1 VPSNHLALKVTSF
14 SDFCYI
20 YQKLLTM
27 KSLANISF
35 LSLFVFLF
43 SFPSNAQIRY
53 IELESEYLQ
62 GSRRIKLQLPRNYE
76 KNRKKEYPVILVFD
90 ADYLFE
96 PVAGMVD
103 YLSFWEEI
111 PESFVVGIM
120 QGAHRENDMMID
132 EDQFLPVGVGEDF
145 FDFIELELM
154 KYMQDNY
161 RTTPLSIA
169 IGHNDTAN
177 FANFFVF
184 KKVPLFQGYINLSPR
199 LSPKMASRMA
209 KSLDKTSNRTWFYL
223 ANGTDEI
230 KEAKKEIKDLAVQLN
245 VISNPLLTFSYDEFK
260 DATHYT
266 VVSQAIPVALQKI
279 FSSYQPITTKE
290 FEEVLLVTPEPVK
303 YLEDKY
309 YDIAKYYGLSIE
321 YRINDLMY
329 VFRVIE
335 ETSNW
340 GQLIPLA
347 KLAKKAH
354 PDSMMDSYFQARYY
368 QETGEPKKALK
379 HYQDAYGFDEVG
391 ALTKEL
397 MLIRADEIKEV
408 FGY

>member
-1 VPSNHLALKVTSF
+1 MRQLT
-14 SDFCYI
+14 YI
-20 YQKLLTM
+20 F
-27 KSLANISF
+27 IF
-35 LSLFVFLF
+35 GFLF
-43 SFPSNAQIRY
+43 SFTVSAQIRY
-53 IELESEYLQ
+53 IELKSEYLQ
-62 GSRRIKLQLPRNYE
+62 EARKVKLQLPRNYE
-76 KNRKKEYPVILVFD
+76 KNKKKTYPIIMVFD
-90 ADYLFE
+90 AEYLFE

-111 PESFVVGIM
+111 PEAFVVGIM
-120 QGAHRENDMMID
+120 QGGHRENDMMID
-132 EDQFLPVGVGEDF
+132 QEQFLPIRSGENF

-199 LSPKMASRMA
+199 LSPKMKDRIA
-209 KSLDKTSNRTWFYL
+209 KSLDKTNNRTWFYL
-223 ANGTDEI
+223 SNGTDEV
-230 KEAKKEIKDLAVQLN
+230 KEAKKQIKEMAMELN
-245 VISNPLLTFSYDEFK
+245 VITNPLLTFSYDEFN

-266 VVSQAIPVALQKI
+266 VVSQSIPVALQKI
-279 FSSYQPITTKE
+279 FTSYQPITTKE
-290 FEEVLLVTPEPVK
+290 FEEVLLVTQDPVK

-309 YDIAKYYGLSIE
+309 YDITKYYGLSIN
-321 YRINDLMY
+321 YRINDIMY
-329 VFRVIE
+329 VFKVIE
-335 ETSNW
+335 ETENW
-340 GQLIPLA
+340 EQLLYLA

-354 PDSMMDSYFQARYY
+354 PNSMMDYFFKARYY
-368 QETGEPKKALK
+368 QEKGEPKKALN
-379 HYQDAYGFDEVG
+379 HYQDAYGYDEVG
-391 ALTKEL
+391 GLTKEL

>member
-1 VPSNHLALKVTSF
+1 MRFLTNITIFAL
-14 SDFCYI
+14 
-20 YQKLLTM
+20 
-27 KSLANISF
+27 
-35 LSLFVFLF
+35 LF
-43 SFPSNAQIRY
+43 SFCANAQIRY
-53 IELESEYLQ
+53 IELQSEYLEDT
-62 GSRRIKLQLPRNYE
+62 RRVKLQLPRNYE
-76 KNRKKEYPVILVFD
+76 QNKRKQYPIILVFD

-120 QGAHRENDMMID
+120 QGGHRENDMMID
-132 EDQFLPVGVGEDF
+132 EDQFLPVGPGEDF

-161 RTTPLSIA
+161 RVTPLSIA
-169 IGHNDTAN
+169 VGHNDTAN
-177 FANFFVF
+177 FSNFFVF

-199 LSPKMASRMA
+199 LSPKMKSRMV
-209 KSLDKTSNRTWFYL
+209 KSLDKTANRTWFYL
-223 ANGTDEI
+223 ANGTDEV
-230 KEAKKEIKDLAVQLN
+230 KEAKKEIKDMAMELN
-245 VISNPLLTFSYDEFK
+245 VIKNPMLTFTYDEFK

-266 VVSQAIPVALQKI
+266 VVSQGIPVALQRI

-290 FEEVLLVTPEPVK
+290 FEEVLLVTPDPVK
-303 YLEDKY
+303 YLENKY
-309 YDIAKYYGLSIE
+309 YDIAKYYGLNID
-321 YRINDLMY
+321 YRINDIMY

-335 ETSNW
+335 ETNNW
-340 GQLIPLA
+340 GQLLSLA
-347 KLAKKAH
+347 KIAKKAH

-368 QETGEPKKALK
+368 QEMGEPKKALK

-391 ALTKEL
+391 SLTKEL
-397 MLIRADEIKEV
+397 MLVRADEIKEV